1 MPKTLK
7 QMFELYEPKAGDEK
21 KFVHKH
27 VVSKTDDANGNGDE
41 VFKGSKVKAV
51 DRKKE
56 AHGYNPGEDE
66 KVYEEAELDIESFIL
81 ELYAECNEEEKAALE
96 EMLEQDDGV
105 EQLLSLMEEEEGE
118 E

>member
-7 QMFELYEPKAGDEK
+7 QMFELYEPKAEDEK
-21 KFVHKH
+21 KFVAKH

-66 KVYEEAELDIESFIL
+66 KVYEEVDVDLETFIL

-96 EMLEQDDGV
+96 EILAEENGV
-105 EQLLSLMEEEEGE
+105 EQLLSLMEEEENE